1 MLYMFIDDF
10 EFTLLVLFQG
20 LDWEKKHKLICQQL

>member
-1 MLYMFIDDF
+1 MFIDDF
-10 EFTLLVLFQG
+10 EFTLLVLIQG